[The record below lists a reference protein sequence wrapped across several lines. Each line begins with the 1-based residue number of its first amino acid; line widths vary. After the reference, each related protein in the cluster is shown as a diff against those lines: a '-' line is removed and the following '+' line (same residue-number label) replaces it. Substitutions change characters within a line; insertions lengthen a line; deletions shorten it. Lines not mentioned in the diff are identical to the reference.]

1 MTPSEWGHRHQKRG
15 HRCQPIFVLHRGEPT
30 GWGFSEWWRPWWTWS
45 PWRWWWPQWWLP
57 YIEDEEEKAIV
68 ASLMI
73 MSMNIIMMICIA
85 LYTAGWELYFQ
96 KLAFRDKF
104 HIFEL
109 WENLHDVTCYFTAEW
124 HMIFL
129 GGGSTF
135 LKRKNPANSS
145 FLNYNF
151 IDLPS

>member
-30 GWGFSEWWRPWWTWS
+30 GWGFSEWWRPWSPWS

-85 LYTAGWELYFQ
+85 PIYCRLRVIFPKIGISRQVPYFRV
-96 KLAFRDKF
+96 LGEFAWRDMLF
-104 HIFEL
+104 HCWVTHDIPGRWIHIFKEKKSCKFEL
-109 WENLHDVTCYFTAEW
+109 FKL
-124 HMIFL
+124 
-129 GGGSTF
+129 
-135 LKRKNPANSS
+135 
-145 FLNYNF
+145 
-151 IDLPS
+151 